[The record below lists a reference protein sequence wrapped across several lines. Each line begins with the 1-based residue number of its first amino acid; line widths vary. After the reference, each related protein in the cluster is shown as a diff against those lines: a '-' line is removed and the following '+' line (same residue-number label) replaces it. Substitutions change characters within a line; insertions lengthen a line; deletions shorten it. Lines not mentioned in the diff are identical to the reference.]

1 MSECVAVCWS
11 GQMFGQCDRLSCY
24 VKDLSGIP
32 VTLGRWRDAH
42 RDAIAAHT
50 GTELSFYKLK
60 LRINREQPGDC
71 HSEYIPRNPS
81 RSQRLAAQFGTG
93 KLAWSVFHLF
103 SLQDLLDVLGW
114 VKQASLNHTH
124 WIECVCVCVC
134 NLPLFPS
141 GRSTRV
147 DASDLEGTFQ
157 PGHTHWGP
165 AAWLRTM
172 GHRLTIEKPKR
183 TQWSVLLEHTWQNP
197 ALHWALK
204 QIDALCSNKTLK

>member
-124 WIECVCVCVC
+124 WIECVCVCVTSPSFPVAGA
-134 NLPLFPS
+134 LEWMLQTWKALFS
-141 GRSTRV
+141 LVT
-147 DASDLEGTFQ
+147 
-157 PGHTHWGP
+157 HTE
-165 AAWLRTM
+165 A
-172 GHRLTIEKPKR
+172 
-183 TQWSVLLEHTWQNP
+183 LLLGCAPWVTGLQ
-197 ALHWALK
+197 
-204 QIDALCSNKTLK
+204 